1 MQLFNL
7 FILLLLTFVTSSAS
21 AENSLPALGNLAT
34 NFTLRDDHDHP
45 IELESYRGKK
55 ILLHFWAPSCFV
67 CPEEVQALER
77 LQDRFGNKLSQIIT
91 IVSFERSEK
100 SVKKISEMNLSL
112 PVLLDTDSTVAMLFG
127 VRTLPETFLIDEQGK
142 FIEISDP
149 ERTDK
154 KNFRLRGPRDWGSEK
169 AISSLR
175 QSGFIP

>member
-1 MQLFNL
+1 MQFFTLL
-7 FILLLLTFVTSSAS
+7 ILLLGTFVTSGAS
-21 AENSLPALGNLAT
+21 AENILPALGRLAS
-34 NFTLRDDHDHP
+34 NFTLHDDHNHP
-45 IELESYRGKK
+45 IELDSYRGKK

-77 LQDRFGNKLSQIIT
+77 LQKRFGNQLSQIVTVI
-91 IVSFERSEK
+91 SFERSEK
-100 SVKKISEMNLSL
+100 SVQKVSEMKLSL
-112 PVLLDTDSTVAMLFG
+112 PVLFDTDNTVAVLFG
-127 VRTLPETFLIDEQGK
+127 VKTLPETFLIDEQGK

-149 ERTDK
+149 QEPEK